1 MEENY
6 VNQTVPNQNIEQV
19 IPQPNNQEQTQ
30 KKDILE
36 NTTVLKMYAE
46 NLTEKKYITN
56 PAIAREEEIRK

>member
-46 NLTEKKYITN
+46 NLTEKK
-56 PAIAREEEIRK
+56 